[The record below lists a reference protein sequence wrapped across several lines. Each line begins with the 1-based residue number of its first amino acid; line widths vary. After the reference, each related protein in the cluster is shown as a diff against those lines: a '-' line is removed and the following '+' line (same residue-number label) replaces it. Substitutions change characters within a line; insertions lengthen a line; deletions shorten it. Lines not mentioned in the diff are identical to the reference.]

1 MFLIIQGERLRTK
14 ERPNTSETTSVFFNL
29 ARYFFEKN
37 ALAMRTTARERKIHP
52 TIIRGL

>member
-1 MFLIIQGERLRTK
+1 MIIQGERPRPK

-37 ALAMRTTARERKIHP
+37 ALAMRTAARKRKIPP

>member
-1 MFLIIQGERLRTK
+1 MIIQGERLRTK
-14 ERPNTSETTSVFFNL
+14 EKPNTSETTSVFFSL

-37 ALAMRTTARERKIHP
+37 APVMRTTARERKTHP

>member
-1 MFLIIQGERLRTK
+1 MIIQGERPRTK

-37 ALAMRTTARERKIHP
+37 AFPMRTTARERKIHP

>member
-1 MFLIIQGERLRTK
+1 MIIKGERLRMK
-14 ERPNTSETTSVFFNL
+14 ERPSTSETTSVFFNL

-37 ALAMRTTARERKIHP
+37 VLAMRATARERKIHP